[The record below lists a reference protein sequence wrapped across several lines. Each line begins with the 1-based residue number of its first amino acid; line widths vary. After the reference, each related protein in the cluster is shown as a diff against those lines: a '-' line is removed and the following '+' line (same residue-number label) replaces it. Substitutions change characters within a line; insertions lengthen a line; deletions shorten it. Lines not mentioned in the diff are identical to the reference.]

1 MVLCDVRDEAQLTVV
16 FERVATQWGKLDY
29 PFHDRT
35 VTVTRCG
42 RICFNGQ

>member
-1 MVLCDVRDEAQLTVV
+1 LSD
-16 FERVATQWGKLDY
+16 FNY

-42 RICFNGQ
+42 RICFDGRKINLSAARTSA